1 MDSDQCLLR
10 EGTQRHTGPT
20 SASATTQ
27 ATKPKSHKDMFI
39 LTNLIK
45 CAYFIYIYN
54 ILILNIIKLH
64 YIVLVSSLCFSHRA
78 RGYTRVNKNQTSLA
92 VQWLRLHT
100 STAGD
105 MGSYPGEALQVAK
118 CGQK

>member
-10 EGTQRHTGPT
+10 EGVQRHPGPT

-45 CAYFIYIYN
+45 CAYFIYI
-54 ILILNIIKLH
+54 
-64 YIVLVSSLCFSHRA
+64 
-78 RGYTRVNKNQTSLA
+78 
-92 VQWLRLHT
+92 
-100 STAGD
+100 
-105 MGSYPGEALQVAK
+105 
-118 CGQK
+118 